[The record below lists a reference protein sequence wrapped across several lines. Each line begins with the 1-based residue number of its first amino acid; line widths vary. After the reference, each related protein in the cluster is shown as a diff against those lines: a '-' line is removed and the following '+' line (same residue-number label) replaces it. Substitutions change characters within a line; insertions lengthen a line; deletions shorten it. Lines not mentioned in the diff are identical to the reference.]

1 MSSTYHNRVI
11 NLSYNGDKLPTFK
24 TDEELNEWHRAL
36 GRLVAYGLQR
46 EAEAETDTVQ
56 LVEITTLSKDE
67 MTAIYSRPMAALNMH
82 PDGYTRYL
90 GSLAAALYDYV
101 ADCWSREGGRP
112 FVIGAVLHGDK
123 WGFHS

>member
-1 MSSTYHNRVI
+1 MSSTYHSRVI
-11 NLSYNGDKLPTFK
+11 NLFYNGDKLPTFK

-46 EAEAETDTVQ
+46 EAEADTVQ
-56 LVEITTLSKDE
+56 LVEIAALYPVE

>member
-11 NLSYNGDKLPTFK
+11 NIFYNEDKLPTFK

-46 EAEAETDTVQ
+46 EAEADTVQ
-56 LVEITTLSKDE
+56 LVEITALYHAE
-67 MTAIYSRPMAALNMH
+67 MTAIYSRPMAALNVY
-82 PDGYTRYL
+82 PNGYTRYL
-90 GSLAAALYDYV
+90 GSPSAALHDYV
-101 ADCWSREGGRP
+101 ADCRSREEGRP
-112 FVIGAVLHGDK
+112 FVLGAVLHGDK

>member
-11 NLSYNGDKLPTFK
+11 NIFYNEDKLPTFK

-90 GSLAAALYDYV
+90 GSPAAALSYYV
-101 ADCWSREGGRP
+101 ADYRRRAGGRP
-112 FVIGAVLHGDK
+112 FVLGAVLHGDK

>member
-11 NLSYNGDKLPTFK
+11 NLFYKDSEVPMFK
-24 TDEELNEWHRAL
+24 TDEEMNEWHRAL

-46 EAEAETDTVQ
+46 EAEADTVQ
-56 LVEITTLSKDE
+56 LVDISTLSKDD
-67 MTAIYSRPMAALNMH
+67 MTAVYSRPMAALNMH

-90 GSLAAALYDYV
+90 GSPAAALYDYV
-101 ADCWSREGGRP
+101 ADCRNREEGRP
-112 FVIGAVLHGDK
+112 FVLGAVLHGDK